1 MRGLYLQ
8 VATDFPKLFE
18 GGLLKEKQVQSILDK
33 LLEYWNNFKKEKSS
47 CLTDKELE
55 VHNRTAEN
63 LIIQHILYEGFSAEK
78 RQAIFDTIDA
88 IKNGV
93 MDACLKASKDRLRS
107 SKTEDEPQRL
117 YLLTMRNLFNA
128 RDLKTKE
135 RGISFFIEQLVVIY
149 NKYTRNKKSLALLS
163 KAITG
168 QFLFV
173 NEQKN
178 PKNGL
183 QKHWIW
189 SLSYLLVKKTKFAC
203 ALTIGLVKVGIK
215 KVKSCIVKL
224 IPKTEVQ
231 NDKNDYKKEE
241 LIRKT
246 VLPNAPPT
254 KYNPEKILEIIQY
267 VEEGAK
273 KTEEIIWKVY
283 NHYEEFCRKSA
294 WKYIKDK
301 RFDICTQFG
310 IHTFDEILKTF
321 PEELEL
327 FREEIV
333 DLMNMNLSKK
343 SQLLKR
349 FSEHKDKEASWK
361 TFSYMISNF
370 LMLIGRKQTS
380 DNILNYINLYYQV
393 SVFALHKGIYKHIR
407 SRNKGDFEC
416 PAELLNLCIKIDE
429 EERKAFSSCKKL
441 FDIIHSSTKLLC

>member
-18 GGLLKEKQVQSILDK
+18 GGLLKDKQPQSILDK

-135 RGISFFIEQLVVIY
+135 RGISFFVEQLVVIY
-149 NKYTRNKKSLALLS
+149 DKYTRNKKSLALLS

-254 KYNPEKILEIIQY
+254 KYDPKKITDIICY
-267 VEEGAK
+267 VEGAAEK
-273 KTEEIIWKVY
+273 VKEITDKVY
-283 NHYEEFCRKSA
+283 KHYEKFCEESARKR
-294 WKYIKDK
+294 YKDK
-301 RFDICTQFG
+301 RFGICEVFCYQ
-310 IHTFDEILKTF
+310 TFDEIVRTF
-321 PEELEL
+321 PEELES
-327 FREEIV
+327 FRGEIV
-333 DLMNMNLSKK
+333 DLMDKNLSKK

-349 FSEHKDKEASWK
+349 FSEHKDKQASWE
-361 TFSYMISNF
+361 TFSYMISEF
-370 LMLIGRKQTS
+370 LRLIGRKTTL
-380 DNILNYINLYYQV
+380 DNILSYITLYHQV

-416 PAELLNLCIKIDE
+416 PADLLNLCIRIDE
-429 EERKAFSSCKKL
+429 EENKTFFWLKKF
-441 FDIIHSSTKLLC
+441 FDIIYSNTKLLC